1 MREGVGHVPRHECT
15 VAASPV
21 GPWYRGE
28 GAWSVGTCATRGF
41 VAQLTRSGGYRIVT
55 IPGSLL
61 NGVIAQDGGMSHNEM
76 VAPRHEAFGSADTDA
91 TFRID
96 GAVDDEELT
105 TLHQL
110 AFRASGSGFVPW
122 SRRLQRHSICWV
134 TAHQGERLVGFINVI
149 GDGGAHAVLLDTV
162 VEPAYQRRGIGRGL
176 VHRAV
181 EEARTLGCHFL
192 HVDYD
197 QRAAD
202 FYERVCGFDPI
213 GAGLIRLA

>member
-1 MREGVGHVPRHECT
+1 VLSGRRL
-15 VAASPV
+15 S
-21 GPWYRGE
+21 
-28 GAWSVGTCATRGF
+28 GT
-41 VAQLTRSGGYRIVT
+41 GGYRIVT
-55 IPGSLL
+55 APCSLL
-61 NGVIAQDGGMSHNEM
+61 TGLIADDGVMSQNEM
-76 VAPRHEAFGSADTDA
+76 AGSGPDAARYADADA

-162 VEPAYQRRGIGRGL
+162 VAPAYQRRGIGRGL
-176 VHRAV
+176 VHRAID
-181 EEARTLGCHFL
+181 EARTLGCHWL

-197 QRAAD
+197 HRAAD
-202 FYERVCGFDPI
+202 FYERVCGFDPM
-213 GAGLIRLA
+213 GAGVIRLA